1 MKWGLLC
8 IFKYKTRLKELP
20 FRGSRTG
27 KILGILI
34 PTLIFFLALIGYFGF
49 RKCKYGVWF
58 QKESKNTVADN
69 QALLSGA
76 TF

>member
-1 MKWGLLC
+1 MKWDLLC
-8 IFKYKTRLKELP
+8 IFKYKTRLKKLP

-27 KILGILI
+27 KTLGVLL
-34 PTLIFFLALIGYFGF
+34 PTLIFFLVLIGYFGF

-58 QKESKNTVADN
+58 QKENKNIATDN

-76 TF
+76 AF